1 MMQDPI
7 GYINELQ
14 QRRTEVMIK
23 KEKRH
28 KQNAQVTST
37 GSKSSG
43 RRVHS
48 VANQK
53 RLKLIAMSA
62 IDPSDSSSLE
72 HSSKQKKKSNSSV
85 SEDNFG
91 ANDDDWNIYLTMV
104 FFCSIYV
111 TTKANEPD
119 PESEEENLE
128 ISKIDSILEKYS
140 SMSSSASQASIDSN
154 KKLTAEDYQIYLTV
168 ERIRVPEII
177 FQPSIIG
184 IDQMGIPE
192 CLSHIFPLFSVQDQM
207 DLAQVILSH
216 LHLIAQNVFTTGGN
230 TKFEGF
236 GARIEKELRAIRPAN
251 SVVKVFS
258 ASDAILD
265 SWRGGKLFSS
275 LPEFSSN
282 SISYSDYQEMGPYY
296 FKEHFASNK
305 YFVLS

>member
-1 MMQDPI
+1 M
-7 GYINELQ
+7 N
-14 QRRTEVMIK
+14 K

-28 KQNAQVTST
+28 KRNAQVTSS

-62 IDPSDSSSLE
+62 IDPDASTVD
-72 HSSKQKKKSNSSV
+72 HSSKQKKKSNSK
-85 SEDNFG
+85 EDDNFG
-91 ANDDDWNIYLTMV
+91 ANDEDWNIYLTMV
-104 FFCSIYV
+104 LFFF
-111 TTKANEPD
+111 TLLKKKANEPD

-140 SMSSSASQASIDSN
+140 GISSTASSQTPQVDSN
-154 KKLTAEDYQIYLTV
+154 RKLTAEDYQIYLTV

-192 CLSHIFPLFSVQDQM
+192 VLSQIFPLFSPQEQIE
-207 DLAQVILSH
+207 L
-216 LHLIAQNVFTTGGN
+216 AQNVFVTGGN
-230 TKFEGF
+230 SKFEGF
-236 GARIEKELRAIRPAN
+236 GERIEKELRAIRPVD
-251 SVVKVFS
+251 SIVKVFK
-258 ASDAILD
+258 ASDPVLD
-265 SWRGGKLFSS
+265 SWKGGRLFSS
-275 LPEFSSN
+275 SNLFSSQ
-282 SISYSDYQEMGPYY
+282 SISYSEYQEKGPYY